1 MRRSAVSAGA
11 RELLQRRLAA
21 QWLAPSGAPPS
32 GADGS
37 AGVAAGAAA
46 DAVAAAARHLL
57 ATQAQDFGQGV
68 WALGARVP
76 GSTRRD
82 VFAALDGASV
92 VRSWPMR
99 GTLHLIEPD
108 DLRALLSLTARRTV
122 SGAGARHRALGID
135 EAAVA
140 RAGDVARGLLG
151 GGGRATRE
159 QFTTALAEAG
169 LQPSGQRGMHLIW
182 LLAHEGLVCW
192 GPLDGDSGQQ
202 ALVLLD
208 EWAPATREQSPADAL
223 DELLLRYIRGH
234 GPTTLK
240 DFCWWTKLLVS
251 DSTAALGR
259 IRDRLEEI
267 DLGLETPFLVEAG
280 AGAGSGSAAG
290 TGAGSGTADAGA
302 ESGTG
307 TADDPRRS
315 DAQLALPGFD
325 EYLLGYRSR
334 SPALAPEHSARVV
347 PGENGMF
354 LPMLVSRGRIVGT
367 WKRRIGA
374 KAVTVSPEP
383 FEPLPATEQRGF
395 ERALR
400 RYADFLELPATFA
413 PWPSAA
419 AAADE

>member
-1 MRRSAVSAGA
+1 
-11 RELLQRRLAA
+11 
-21 QWLAPSGAPPS
+21 
-32 GADGS
+32 
-37 AGVAAGAAA
+37 
-46 DAVAAAARHLL
+46 
-57 ATQAQDFGQGV
+57 
-68 WALGARVP
+68 
-76 GSTRRD
+76 
-82 VFAALDGASV
+82 
-92 VRSWPMR
+92 MR
-99 GTLHLIEPD
+99 GTLHLIDPD

-140 RAGDVARGLLG
+140 RAGDVARGLLA

-159 QFTTALAEAG
+159 QFTAGLAEAG
-169 LQPSGQRGMHLIW
+169 LEPSGQRGMHLIW

-192 GPLDGDSGQQ
+192 GPLAGDSGQQ

-208 EWAPATREQSPADAL
+208 EWAPATREQSPDDAL

-240 DFCWWTKLLVS
+240 DFCWWTKLHVS

-267 DLGLETPFLVEAG
+267 DLGLETPFLVEAW
-280 AGAGSGSAAG
+280 AGVG
-290 TGAGSGTADAGA
+290 TT
-302 ESGTG
+302 
-307 TADDPRRS
+307 DDPRRS

-325 EYLLGYRSR
+325 EYLLGYRGR

-374 KAVTVSPEP
+374 KAVTVSPEL
-383 FEPLPATEQRGF
+383 FEPLSATEQRGF

-400 RYADFLELPATFA
+400 RYADFLELPAAFA
-413 PWPSAA
+413 PRPSAA
-419 AAADE
+419 AADE